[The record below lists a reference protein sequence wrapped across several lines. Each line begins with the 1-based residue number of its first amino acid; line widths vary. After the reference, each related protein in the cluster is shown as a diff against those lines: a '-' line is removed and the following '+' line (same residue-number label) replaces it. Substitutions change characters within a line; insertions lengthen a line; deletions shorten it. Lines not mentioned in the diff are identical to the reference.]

1 MHWSKYNKDI
11 SFDEFGDID
20 ILTGD
25 IATISSK
32 EEILVQNVMDRIK
45 SSQGDYRLFPLIGSG
60 IVKKIG
66 SIASISLENEIENR
80 IRQSLTYDGFLT
92 SQEVKVACLIEGD
105 TAVIGIQ
112 LVVPQLSKDV
122 HIPVFFNLTTGV
134 VFR

>member
-1 MHWSKYNKDI
+1 MHWSKYNEDI